1 MQTTIEQIAANYI
14 RLLPLL
20 YAKLNKPIL
29 QNADTQKPPAD
40 LTHLQYH
47 ILDELFHQETGT
59 SVSQLA
65 KIIGISKQQMTPLIA
80 KLADKG
86 YVVKVPDPRD
96 KRSVRVMLTDK
107 GKAIVNRRWE
117 EGYKRFRDR
126 ISQLSE
132 EDLLDLDYAISK
144 LTFILGKL
152 V

>member
-1 MQTTIEQIAANYI
+1 M
-14 RLLPLL
+14 
-20 YAKLNKPIL
+20 
-29 QNADTQKPPAD
+29 
-40 LTHLQYH
+40 
-47 ILDELFHQETGT
+47 